1 MAESTSI
8 EEWHQ
13 KLIGKKL
20 VSSGE
25 VAATDDSNVFK
36 IEDLPKNHR
45 VIGPDTFYIMNF
57 VPERLNVHIDKENKV
72 TNVKF
77 VVVVADVEGE
87 DAEFFVDF
95 LFDKKNHINNPTTE
109 IPNTPTIY

>member
-77 VVVVADVEGE
+77 VVVADVEDE